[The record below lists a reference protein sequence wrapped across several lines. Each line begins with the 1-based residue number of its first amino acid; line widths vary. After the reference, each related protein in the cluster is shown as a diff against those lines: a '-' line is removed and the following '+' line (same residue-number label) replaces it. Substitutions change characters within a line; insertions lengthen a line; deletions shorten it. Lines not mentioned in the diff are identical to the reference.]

1 MPVEEEKV
9 QLRELELELRVSQ
22 EAERAKQALREYREA
37 SRPNHGRT
45 SRASEAM
52 KRRVERAVTRYIQS
66 LKDLTLLREQTRPLK

>member
-1 MPVEEEKV
+1 MQVEEEKI

-22 EAERAKQALREYREA
+22 EAERAKRALLEYREA
-37 SRPNHGRT
+37 SRPNYGRT

-66 LKDLTLLREQTRPLK
+66 LKDLTLLREQIRLLK

>member
-1 MPVEEEKV
+1 MPVEEEKA

-22 EAERAKQALREYREA
+22 EAERAKRALHEYREA
-37 SRPNHGRT
+37 SRPNFGRT

-52 KRRVERAVTRYIQS
+52 KRRVERAVARYIQS

>member
-1 MPVEEEKV
+1 MRVEEEKA

-22 EAERAKQALREYREA
+22 EAERAKRALHEYREA
-37 SRPNHGRT
+37 SRPNFGRT

-52 KRRVERAVTRYIQS
+52 KRRVERAVARYIQS